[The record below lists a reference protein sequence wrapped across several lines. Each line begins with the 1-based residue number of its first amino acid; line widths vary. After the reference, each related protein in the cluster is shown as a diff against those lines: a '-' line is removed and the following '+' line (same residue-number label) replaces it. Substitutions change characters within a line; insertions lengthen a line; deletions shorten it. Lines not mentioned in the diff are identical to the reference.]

1 VPRRAEGR
9 DLRGALGAM
18 TVLLGGL
25 ELDRARAVEAG
36 SDPAHQDIDAAEE
49 LVLGGTPFRDAYER
63 VAGSVRSGKLDP
75 ERGAEESVAARGAPG
90 PGGVQEALAAAR
102 ARFAET

>member
-1 VPRRAEGR
+1 MA
-9 DLRGALGAM
+9 
-18 TVLLGGL
+18 VLLGGL
-25 ELDRARAVEAG
+25 ELDRERAVEVG
-36 SDPAHQDIDAAEE
+36 SGPVLLATDAAEE
-49 LVLGGTPFRDAYER
+49 LVLGGMPFRDAYER

-90 PGGVQEALAAAR
+90 QGGVQEALAAAR